1 MKKIILI
8 LCAFVSAICVSAKV
22 GDIFTSGN
30 ITYKVTSEND
40 NENEV
45 AVQSPQST
53 ETTAATIPSTVSYGN
68 MTYDVTGIDH
78 EAFSGCINLK
88 TVSLPT
94 SLTWI
99 GAYAF
104 NGCTSLTAVNI
115 PSSVT
120 CVGRQAFAGCSN
132 LSKVTLNADIEWM
145 GDDVFLGCSALKSF
159 TLPPGFTKIGDGMFE
174 RCGFLATVDME
185 EGITVIGDYAF
196 AGCELSEIIVP
207 TGTESIGDGAFA
219 FGSDLTAVAIPN
231 SVEHVGNAAFLGCG
245 GLTHVTLPSWLSSI
259 GVGDEGGLIDG
270 CDQITE
276 ITIPAYVENVG
287 DIALHPAALTSI
299 FIMGDRIPSGLSS
312 LPVTNAKG
320 EPITIYVKKS
330 VFEEKYADGEWLGH
344 PVSYRIPITM
354 INAKGNGVRY
364 KTLCR
369 DFDIDLSETNIGL
382 EEGTRKLSA
391 YIAPDADE
399 GLGIVFME
407 ELNYI
412 PSRVRANEEGYQG
425 EDEYVGIVLKGT
437 PGITY
442 YYMMGENDYT
452 QGIGQWLLEDATAAA
467 NSSPWNANL
476 MQGAQDAKKV
486 GPTEV
491 DNGTGMTKKNF
502 GLSNGAF
509 HAYSST
515 GWIGYNKA
523 YLSVPQGFSQANI
536 TMMFTDTDG
545 TTESITLEEFTSQC
559 DEGDT
564 YDLSGRRVN
573 NSHNGIVIQDGKK
586 RVR

>member
-1 MKKIILI
+1 MKQSILI
-8 LCAFVSAICVSAKV
+8 MCALVSALTVSANV
-22 GDIFTSGN
+22 GDTFTTGN

-40 NENEV
+40 NVIDV
-45 AVQSPQST
+45 AAQSPQST
-53 ETTAATIPSTVSYGN
+53 EITAATIPSTVSNGN
-68 MTYDVTGIDH
+68 VTYNVTGIGH
-78 EAFSGCINLK
+78 EAFSGCMNLK

-94 SLTWI
+94 TLTWI

-104 NGCTSLTAVNI
+104 NGCASLTVINI

-120 CVGRQAFAGCSN
+120 SIGRQAFAGCSN
-132 LSKVTLNADIEWM
+132 LSKVTLNADIECM
-145 GDDVFLGCSALKSF
+145 GDDVFLGCTALKSV
-159 TLPPGFTKIGDGMFE
+159 TLPPGFTKIGGGMFE
-174 RCGFLATVDME
+174 RCGSLATVDME
-185 EGITVIGDYAF
+185 EGITAIGDYAF

-219 FGSDLTAVAIPN
+219 FGSDLTAIAIPN
-231 SVEHVGNAAFLGCG
+231 SVEHVGNAAFFGCV
-245 GLTHVTLPSWLSSI
+245 GLTHVTLPSWLATI

-287 DIALHPAALTSI
+287 DIALHPAALTSVCV
-299 FIMGDRIPSGLSS
+299 MGDRIPSGLSS
-312 LPVTNAKG
+312 LPMTNAKG

-330 VFEEKYADGEWLGH
+330 VFEEKYTDGEWLGH

-354 INAKGNGVRY
+354 TNAKGNGVRY

-369 DFDIDLSETNIGL
+369 DFDIDLSETNIDL
-382 EEGTRKLSA
+382 EEGIRKLSA

-437 PGITY
+437 PGTTY

-452 QGIGQWLLEDATAAA
+452 QGIGQWLLEDATTAA
-467 NSSPWNANL
+467 NPSPWNANL
-476 MQGAQDAKKV
+476 MQGAHDAKRV
-486 GPTEV
+486 HPTET
-491 DNGTGMTKKNF
+491 DNDMGMTKKNY

-523 YLSVPQGFSQANI
+523 YLSVPQSFSQANI
-536 TMMFTDTDG
+536 TMTFTDADG
-545 TTESITLEEFTSQC
+545 TTESISLEEFACQC

-564 YDLSGRRVN
+564 YDLSGRRVDD
-573 NSHNGIVIQDGKK
+573 SHKGIVIQDGKK